1 MSLKGALAPLGGFF
15 FGLQIVQNRGTV
27 PPIMVDETTT
37 LDLRVELLKESVANA
52 PVVWKEG
59 YPYFVHPLSDG
70 VPRQS
75 AELLAAA
82 RDLIS
87 ENVDWNRIDIIL
99 GIEAMG
105 IPLAAAL
112 GLSSGKPLVV
122 GRKRAYGLPGEVAI
136 DQSTGYSKGQ
146 IFLNDIEVGARVLI
160 VDDVVSTGGTLHPIL
175 KAIEASG
182 AIVQD
187 CWIVFEK
194 GDGMDKIRADGGWA
208 LNSLVKIQMEG
219 DKVTIVE

>member
-1 MSLKGALAPLGGFF
+1 MGEVK
-15 FGLQIVQNRGTV
+15 
-27 PPIMVDETTT
+27 TT
-37 LDLRVELLKESVANA
+37 LDMRVELLKESVLKA

-75 AELLAAA
+75 SQLLSAA
-82 RDLIS
+82 RDLIA
-87 ENVDWNRIDIIL
+87 ENVDWESVDIIL
-99 GIEAMG
+99 AIEAMG

-112 GLSSGKPLVV
+112 CLSSGKPLVIC
-122 GRKRAYGLPGEVAI
+122 RKRSYGLPGEMPI
-136 DQSTGYSKGQ
+136 DQSTGYSKGNLY
-146 IFLNDIEVGARVLI
+146 LNDIENGARVLI

-175 KAIEASG
+175 KAIDASG

-194 GDGMDKIRADGGWA
+194 GDGMDKIRSKGDWP
-208 LNSLVKIQMEG
+208 LNSLVRIEMVEGKITVL
-219 DKVTIVE
+219 D

>member
-1 MSLKGALAPLGGFF
+1 MGE
-15 FGLQIVQNRGTV
+15 Q
-27 PPIMVDETTT
+27 TTT
-37 LDLRVELLKESVANA
+37 IDMRVELLKDSVVKA

-75 AELLAAA
+75 AELLRAA

-87 ENVDWNRIDIIL
+87 EGVDWDSIDIIL
-99 GIEAMG
+99 GLEAMG

-112 GLSSGKPLVV
+112 CLSSGKPLVI
-122 GRKRAYGLPGEVAI
+122 GRKRQYGLPGEVSI
-136 DQSTGYSKGQ
+136 DQSTGYSKGE
-146 IFLNDIEVGARVLI
+146 IFLNDINKGARVLI
-160 VDDVVSTGGTLHPIL
+160 VDDVVSTGGTLHPVL
-175 KAIEASG
+175 KAVEESG

-194 GDGMDKIRADGGWA
+194 GEGMNNIRSSGDWP
-208 LNSLVKIQMEG
+208 LNSLVRIEMQG
-219 DKVTIVE
+219 DKIVVLE

>member
-1 MSLKGALAPLGGFF
+1 MD
-15 FGLQIVQNRGTV
+15 RR
-27 PPIMVDETTT
+27 TTT
-37 LDLRVELLKESVANA
+37 LDMRIELLKDSVVNA

-75 AELLAAA
+75 AELLSAA

-87 ENVDWNRIDIIL
+87 EGVDWDSIDIIL

-112 GLSSGKPLVV
+112 CLSSGKPLVI
-122 GRKRAYGLPGEVAI
+122 GRKRQYGLPGEVAI
-136 DQSTGYSKGQ
+136 DQSTGYSKGE
-146 IFLNDIEVGARVLI
+146 IFLNDIDVGARVLI

-175 KAIEASG
+175 KAVKESG

-194 GDGMDKIRADGGWA
+194 GDGMNKIRATGNWP
-208 LNSLVKIQMEG
+208 LNSLVRIEMQDDKIVLL
-219 DKVTIVE
+219 K

>member
-15 FGLQIVQNRGTV
+15 FGLQIVQNRGTFR
-27 PPIMVDETTT
+27 PIMVEETTT
-37 LDLRVELLKESVANA
+37 VDLRVELLKESVANA

-87 ENVDWNRIDIIL
+87 ENVDWDCIDIIL

-112 GLSSGKPLVV
+112 CLSSGKPLVV

-146 IFLNDIEVGARVLI
+146 IFLNDIAPGTRVLI
-160 VDDVVSTGGTLHPIL
+160 VDDVVSTGGTLQPIL
-175 KAIEASG
+175 KAIDSNG

-194 GDGMDKIRADGGWA
+194 GDGMNKIRSEGEWPM
-208 LNSLVKIQMEG
+208 NSLVRIEMIDGEI
-219 DKVTIVE
+219 TILD

>member
-1 MSLKGALAPLGGFF
+1 MGE
-15 FGLQIVQNRGTV
+15 Q
-27 PPIMVDETTT
+27 TTT
-37 LDLRVELLKESVANA
+37 IDMRVELLKDSVVKA

-75 AELLAAA
+75 AELLSAA

-87 ENVDWNRIDIIL
+87 EGVDWDSIDIIL

-112 GLSSGKPLVV
+112 CLSSGKPLVI
-122 GRKRAYGLPGEVAI
+122 GRKRQYGLPGEVSI
-136 DQSTGYSKGQ
+136 DQSTGYSKGE
-146 IFLNDIEVGARVLI
+146 IFLNDIDQGARVLI
-160 VDDVVSTGGTLHPIL
+160 VDDVVSTGGTLHPVL
-175 KAIEASG
+175 KAVEESG

-194 GDGMDKIRADGGWA
+194 GEGMNNIRTSGDWP
-208 LNSLVKIQMEG
+208 LNSLVRIEMQG
-219 DKVTIVE
+219 DKIVVLE

>member
-1 MSLKGALAPLGGFF
+1 MGE
-15 FGLQIVQNRGTV
+15 Q
-27 PPIMVDETTT
+27 TTT
-37 LDLRVELLKESVANA
+37 IDMRIELLKDSVVKA

-75 AELLAAA
+75 AELLSAA

-87 ENVDWNRIDIIL
+87 EGVDWDSIDIIL

-112 GLSSGKPLVV
+112 CISSGKPLVI
-122 GRKRAYGLPGEVAI
+122 GRKRQYGLPGEIAI
-136 DQSTGYSKGQ
+136 DQSTGYSKGE
-146 IFLNDIEVGARVLI
+146 IFLNDIDEGARVLI
-160 VDDVVSTGGTLHPIL
+160 VDDVVSTGGTLHPVL
-175 KAIEASG
+175 KAVQESG
-182 AIVQD
+182 AVVQD

-194 GDGMDKIRADGGWA
+194 GEGMNKIRATGDWP
-208 LNSLVKIQMEG
+208 LNSLVRIEMQDDKIVVLE
-219 DKVTIVE
+219 

>member
-1 MSLKGALAPLGGFF
+1 MGE
-15 FGLQIVQNRGTV
+15 Q
-27 PPIMVDETTT
+27 TTT
-37 LDLRVELLKESVANA
+37 IDMRVELLKDSVVKA

-75 AELLAAA
+75 AELLRAA

-87 ENVDWNRIDIIL
+87 EGVDWDSIDIIL
-99 GIEAMG
+99 GLEAMG

-112 GLSSGKPLVV
+112 CLSSGKPLVI
-122 GRKRAYGLPGEVAI
+122 GRKRQYGLPGEVSI
-136 DQSTGYSKGQ
+136 DQSTGYSKGE
-146 IFLNDIEVGARVLI
+146 IFLNDIDKGARVLI
-160 VDDVVSTGGTLHPIL
+160 VDDVVSTGGTLHPVL
-175 KAIEASG
+175 KAVEESG

-194 GDGMDKIRADGGWA
+194 GDGMNNIRSSGDWP
-208 LNSLVKIQMEG
+208 LNSLVRIEMQG
-219 DKVTIVE
+219 DKIVVLE

>member
-1 MSLKGALAPLGGFF
+1 MGE
-15 FGLQIVQNRGTV
+15 Q
-27 PPIMVDETTT
+27 TTT
-37 LDLRVELLKESVANA
+37 IDMRVELLKDSVVKA

-75 AELLAAA
+75 AELLRAA

-87 ENVDWNRIDIIL
+87 EGVDWDSIDIIL
-99 GIEAMG
+99 GLEAMG

-112 GLSSGKPLVV
+112 CLSSGKPLVI
-122 GRKRAYGLPGEVAI
+122 GRKRQYGLPGEVSI
-136 DQSTGYSKGQ
+136 DQSTGYSKGE
-146 IFLNDIEVGARVLI
+146 IFLNDIDKGARVLI
-160 VDDVVSTGGTLHPIL
+160 VDDVVSTGGTLHPVL
-175 KAIEASG
+175 KAVEESG

-194 GDGMDKIRADGGWA
+194 GEGMNNIRSSGHWP
-208 LNSLVKIQMEG
+208 LNSLVRIEMQG
-219 DKVTIVE
+219 DKIVVLE

>member
-1 MSLKGALAPLGGFF
+1 M
-15 FGLQIVQNRGTV
+15 
-27 PPIMVDETTT
+27 DERTTT
-37 LDLRVELLKESVANA
+37 IDMRVELLKESVVNA

-70 VPRQS
+70 VPRQTS
-75 AELLAAA
+75 ELLSAA
-82 RDLIS
+82 RDLVA
-87 ENVDWNRIDIIL
+87 ENVDWDSIDLIL

-112 GLSSGKPLVV
+112 CLTSGKPLVI
-122 GRKRAYGLPGEVAI
+122 GRKRQYGLPGEVSI
-136 DQSTGYSKGQ
+136 DQSTGYSKGE
-146 IFLNDIEVGARVLI
+146 IYLNDIQKGARVLI

-175 KAIEASG
+175 QAVDRMG

-194 GDGMDKIRADGGWA
+194 GDGMDKIRTAGDWP
-208 LNSLVKIQMEG
+208 LNSLVKIEMQGEE
-219 DKVTIVE
+219 IVILD

>member
-1 MSLKGALAPLGGFF
+1 MSLKGASVPLGGFF
-15 FGLQIVQNRGTV
+15 FGRPIVQNRRAV
-27 PPIMVDETTT
+27 RPIMVEETTT

-75 AELLAAA
+75 AELLSAA

-87 ENVDWNRIDIIL
+87 ENVDWDSIDIIL
-99 GIEAMG
+99 GVEAMG

-112 GLSSGKPLVV
+112 CLSSGKPLVV

-194 GDGMDKIRADGGWA
+194 GDGMDKIRADGDWA
-208 LNSLVKIQMEG
+208 LNSLVKIEMIDGEI
-219 DKVTIVE
+219 TILD

>member
-1 MSLKGALAPLGGFF
+1 MGE
-15 FGLQIVQNRGTV
+15 Q
-27 PPIMVDETTT
+27 TTT
-37 LDLRVELLKESVANA
+37 IDMRVELLKDSVVKA

-75 AELLAAA
+75 AELLKAA

-87 ENVDWNRIDIIL
+87 EGVDWDSIDIIL
-99 GIEAMG
+99 GLEAMG

-112 GLSSGKPLVV
+112 CLSSGKPLVI
-122 GRKRAYGLPGEVAI
+122 GRKRQYGLPGEVSI
-136 DQSTGYSKGQ
+136 DQSTGYSKGE
-146 IFLNDIEVGARVLI
+146 IFLNDIDQGARVLI
-160 VDDVVSTGGTLHPIL
+160 VDDVVSTGGTLHPVL
-175 KAIEASG
+175 KAVEESG

-194 GDGMDKIRADGGWA
+194 GEGMKKIRSSGDWP
-208 LNSLVKIQMEG
+208 LNSLVRIEMQG
-219 DKVTIVE
+219 DKIVVLE

>member
-1 MSLKGALAPLGGFF
+1 MD
-15 FGLQIVQNRGTV
+15 RR
-27 PPIMVDETTT
+27 TTT
-37 LDLRVELLKESVANA
+37 LDMRVELLKDSVVNA

-75 AELLAAA
+75 AELLSAA

-87 ENVDWNRIDIIL
+87 EGVDWDSIDIIL

-112 GLSSGKPLVV
+112 CLSSGKPLVI
-122 GRKRAYGLPGEVAI
+122 GRKRQYGLPGEIAI
-136 DQSTGYSKGQ
+136 DQSTGYSKGE
-146 IFLNDIEVGARVLI
+146 IFLNDIDVGARVLI

-175 KAIEASG
+175 KAVEESG

-194 GDGMDKIRADGGWA
+194 GEGMNKIRATGSWP
-208 LNSLVKIQMEG
+208 LNSLIRIEMQEDKIVVLE
-219 DKVTIVE
+219 

>member
-1 MSLKGALAPLGGFF
+1 MGE
-15 FGLQIVQNRGTV
+15 Q
-27 PPIMVDETTT
+27 TTT
-37 LDLRVELLKESVANA
+37 IDMRVELLKDSVVKA

-75 AELLAAA
+75 AELLTAA

-87 ENVDWNRIDIIL
+87 EGVDWESVDIIL

-112 GLSSGKPLVV
+112 CLSSGKPLVI
-122 GRKRAYGLPGEVAI
+122 GRKRQYGLPGEVSI
-136 DQSTGYSKGQ
+136 DQSTGYSKGE
-146 IFLNDIEVGARVLI
+146 IFLNDIERGARVLI
-160 VDDVVSTGGTLHPIL
+160 VDDVVSTGGTLHPVL
-175 KAIEASG
+175 KAVEESG

-194 GDGMDKIRADGGWA
+194 GEGMNNIRSSGDWP
-208 LNSLVKIQMEG
+208 LNSLVRIEMQG
-219 DKVTIVE
+219 DKIVVLE

>member
-1 MSLKGALAPLGGFF
+1 MSLKGASVPLGGFF
-15 FGLQIVQNRGTV
+15 FGRPIVQNRRAV
-27 PPIMVDETTT
+27 RPIMVEETTT

-75 AELLAAA
+75 AELLSAA

-87 ENVDWNRIDIIL
+87 ENVDWDSIDIIL

-112 GLSSGKPLVV
+112 CLSSGKPLVV

-160 VDDVVSTGGTLHPIL
+160 VDDVVSTGGTLYPIL
-175 KAIEASG
+175 RAIEASD

-194 GDGMDKIRADGGWA
+194 GDGMDKIRADGNWA
-208 LNSLVKIQMEG
+208 LNSLVKIEMIDGEI
-219 DKVTIVE
+219 TILD

>member
-1 MSLKGALAPLGGFF
+1 MGD
-15 FGLQIVQNRGTV
+15 Q
-27 PPIMVDETTT
+27 TTT
-37 LDLRVELLKESVANA
+37 IDMRVELLKESVVKA

-75 AELLAAA
+75 AELLSAA
-82 RDLIS
+82 RDLIA
-87 ENVDWNRIDIIL
+87 ENVDWDSIDIIL

-112 GLSSGKPLVV
+112 CISSGKPLVI
-122 GRKRAYGLPGEVAI
+122 GRKRQYGLPGEVSI
-136 DQSTGYSKGQ
+136 DQSTGYSKGE
-146 IFLNDIEVGARVLI
+146 IFLNDIDEGARVLI
-160 VDDVVSTGGTLHPIL
+160 VDDVVSTGGTLHPVL
-175 KAIEASG
+175 KAIGQSG

-194 GDGMDKIRADGGWA
+194 GEGMNNIRAKGDWP
-208 LNSLVKIQMEG
+208 LNSLVRIEMQG
-219 DKVTIVE
+219 DKIVVLE

>member
-1 MSLKGALAPLGGFF
+1 MGE
-15 FGLQIVQNRGTV
+15 Q
-27 PPIMVDETTT
+27 TTT
-37 LDLRVELLKESVANA
+37 IDMRVELLKDSVVKA

-75 AELLAAA
+75 AELLRAA

-87 ENVDWNRIDIIL
+87 EGVDWDSIDIIL
-99 GIEAMG
+99 GLEAMG

-112 GLSSGKPLVV
+112 CLSSGKPLVI
-122 GRKRAYGLPGEVAI
+122 GRKRQYGLPGEVSI
-136 DQSTGYSKGQ
+136 DQSTGYSKGE
-146 IFLNDIEVGARVLI
+146 IFLNDIDKGARVLI
-160 VDDVVSTGGTLHPIL
+160 VDDVVSTGGTLHPVL
-175 KAIEASG
+175 KAVEESG

-194 GDGMDKIRADGGWA
+194 GEGMNNIRSAGDWP
-208 LNSLVKIQMEG
+208 LNSLVRIEMQG
-219 DKVTIVE
+219 DKIVVLE

>member
-1 MSLKGALAPLGGFF
+1 MGE
-15 FGLQIVQNRGTV
+15 QTT
-27 PPIMVDETTT
+27 PIDM
-37 LDLRVELLKESVANA
+37 RVELLKDSVVKA

-75 AELLAAA
+75 AELLTAA

-87 ENVDWNRIDIIL
+87 EGVDWESVDIIL

-112 GLSSGKPLVV
+112 CLSSGKPLVI
-122 GRKRAYGLPGEVAI
+122 GRKRQYGLPGEVSI
-136 DQSTGYSKGQ
+136 DQSTGYSKGE
-146 IFLNDIEVGARVLI
+146 IFLNDIDQGARVLI
-160 VDDVVSTGGTLHPIL
+160 VDDVVSTGGTLHPVL
-175 KAIEASG
+175 KAVEESG

-194 GDGMDKIRADGGWA
+194 GEGMNNIRTSGDWP
-208 LNSLVKIQMEG
+208 LNSLVRIEMQG
-219 DKVTIVE
+219 DKIVVLE

>member
-1 MSLKGALAPLGGFF
+1 MSLKGASVPLGGFF
-15 FGLQIVQNRGTV
+15 FGLQIVQNRRV
-27 PPIMVDETTT
+27 VRPIMVEETTT

-75 AELLAAA
+75 AELLSAA

-87 ENVDWNRIDIIL
+87 ENVDWDSIDIIL

-112 GLSSGKPLVV
+112 CLSSGKPLVV
-122 GRKRAYGLPGEVAI
+122 GRKRAYGLPGEVSI

-194 GDGMDKIRADGGWA
+194 GDGMDKIRSEGEWPM
-208 LNSLVKIQMEG
+208 NSLVRIEMIDGEI
-219 DKVTIVE
+219 TILD

>member
-1 MSLKGALAPLGGFF
+1 MGG
-15 FGLQIVQNRGTV
+15 Q
-27 PPIMVDETTT
+27 TTT
-37 LDLRVELLKESVANA
+37 IDMRVELLKDSVVKA

-75 AELLAAA
+75 AELLRAA

-87 ENVDWNRIDIIL
+87 EGVDWDSIDIIL
-99 GIEAMG
+99 GLEAMG

-112 GLSSGKPLVV
+112 CLSSGKPLVI
-122 GRKRAYGLPGEVAI
+122 GRKRQYGLPGEVSI
-136 DQSTGYSKGQ
+136 DQSTGYSKGE
-146 IFLNDIEVGARVLI
+146 IFLNDIDKGARVLI
-160 VDDVVSTGGTLHPIL
+160 VDDVVSTGGTLHPVL
-175 KAIEASG
+175 KAVEESG

-194 GDGMDKIRADGGWA
+194 GEGMNNIRSSGDWP
-208 LNSLVKIQMEG
+208 LNSLVKIEMQG
-219 DKVTIVE
+219 DKIVVLE

>member
-1 MSLKGALAPLGGFF
+1 MGE
-15 FGLQIVQNRGTV
+15 Q
-27 PPIMVDETTT
+27 TTT
-37 LDLRVELLKESVANA
+37 IDMRVELLKDSVVKA

-75 AELLAAA
+75 AELLRAA

-87 ENVDWNRIDIIL
+87 EGVDWDSIDIIL
-99 GIEAMG
+99 GLEAMG

-112 GLSSGKPLVV
+112 CLSSGKPLVI
-122 GRKRAYGLPGEVAI
+122 GRKRQYGLPGEVSI
-136 DQSTGYSKGQ
+136 DQSTGYSKGE
-146 IFLNDIEVGARVLI
+146 IFLNDIDKGARVLI
-160 VDDVVSTGGTLHPIL
+160 VDDVVSTGGTLHPVL
-175 KAIEASG
+175 KAVEESG

-194 GDGMDKIRADGGWA
+194 GEGMNNIRSSGDWP
-208 LNSLVKIQMEG
+208 LNSLVRIEMQG
-219 DKVTIVE
+219 DKIVVLE

>member
-15 FGLQIVQNRGTV
+15 FGLQIVQNRGTF
-27 PPIMVDETTT
+27 PPIMVEGATT

-87 ENVDWNRIDIIL
+87 ENVDWDCIDIIL

-105 IPLAAAL
+105 IPLGAAL
-112 GLSSGKPLVV
+112 CLSSGKPLVV
-122 GRKRAYGLPGEVAI
+122 GRKRAYGLPGEIAI
-136 DQSTGYSKGQ
+136 DQTTGYSKGQ
-146 IFLNDIEVGARVLI
+146 IFLNDIAPGTRVLI

-175 KAIEASG
+175 KAIDSNG

-194 GDGMDKIRADGGWA
+194 GDGMNKIRSEGEWPM
-208 LNSLVKIQMEG
+208 NSLVRIEMIDGEI
-219 DKVTIVE
+219 TILD

>member
-1 MSLKGALAPLGGFF
+1 M
-15 FGLQIVQNRGTV
+15 
-27 PPIMVDETTT
+27 DEQTTT
-37 LDLRVELLKESVANA
+37 IDMRVELLKDSVVKA

-75 AELLAAA
+75 AELLSAA

-87 ENVDWNRIDIIL
+87 EGVDWDSIDIIL

-112 GLSSGKPLVV
+112 CISSGKPLVI
-122 GRKRAYGLPGEVAI
+122 GRKRQYGLPGEVAI
-136 DQSTGYSKGQ
+136 DQSTGYSKGE
-146 IFLNDIEVGARVLI
+146 IFLNDIDKGARVLI
-160 VDDVVSTGGTLHPIL
+160 VDDVVSTGGTLHPVL
-175 KAIEASG
+175 KAVEESG

-194 GDGMDKIRADGGWA
+194 GEGMTKIRNSGNWP
-208 LNSLVKIQMEG
+208 LNSLVRIEMQG
-219 DKVTIVE
+219 DKIVVLE

>member
-1 MSLKGALAPLGGFF
+1 M
-15 FGLQIVQNRGTV
+15 
-27 PPIMVDETTT
+27 DERTTT
-37 LDLRVELLKESVANA
+37 IDMRVELLKESVVNA

-70 VPRQS
+70 VPRQTS
-75 AELLAAA
+75 ELLSAA
-82 RDLIS
+82 RDLVA
-87 ENVDWNRIDIIL
+87 ENVDWDSIDLIL

-112 GLSSGKPLVV
+112 CLTSGKPLVI
-122 GRKRAYGLPGEVAI
+122 GRKRQYGLPGEVSI
-136 DQSTGYSKGQ
+136 DQSTGYSKGE
-146 IFLNDIEVGARVLI
+146 IYLNDIPKGARVLI

-175 KAIEASG
+175 QAVDRMG

-194 GDGMDKIRADGGWA
+194 GDGMDKIRTAGDWP
-208 LNSLVKIQMEG
+208 LNSLVKIEMQGE
-219 DKVTIVE
+219 KIVILD

>member
-1 MSLKGALAPLGGFF
+1 MGE
-15 FGLQIVQNRGTV
+15 Q
-27 PPIMVDETTT
+27 TTT
-37 LDLRVELLKESVANA
+37 LDMRVELLKDSVVKA

-75 AELLAAA
+75 AELLSAA

-87 ENVDWNRIDIIL
+87 EGVDWESVDIIL

-112 GLSSGKPLVV
+112 CLSSGKPLVI
-122 GRKRAYGLPGEVAI
+122 GRKRQYGLPGEVSI
-136 DQSTGYSKGQ
+136 DQSTGYSKGE
-146 IFLNDIEVGARVLI
+146 IFLNDIEKGARVLI
-160 VDDVVSTGGTLHPIL
+160 VDDVVSTGGTLHPVL
-175 KAIEASG
+175 KAVEESG
-182 AIVQD
+182 AVVQD

-194 GDGMDKIRADGGWA
+194 GEGMNNIRSSGDWP
-208 LNSLVKIQMEG
+208 LNSLVRIEMQG
-219 DKVTIVE
+219 DKIVVLE